1 MLKGRLGID
10 EARIPQKSRNGL
22 IYVERC
28 RLSID
33 NGSLVLAFDDK
44 GDELELPYQRLNA
57 VLLGPGSA
65 ITHDAVRHC
74 SAHGTCI
81 AFVGTDGTRL
91 YTAPPLFDRDSTLA
105 RQQATWWASESTRLM
120 VAKRMY
126 AKRFGETPR
135 ATSADALR
143 GMEAARIKRSY
154 ELTAA
159 QVGIVWNGRRFDRAD
174 PAATDTPNQAINH
187 VVTALEA
194 CVAIAVQATG
204 TLPPL
209 GFLHEDSAKS
219 WVLDLCDL
227 YRTTVTVPLAFR
239 CAKRIEQGAAD
250 GLDRLCRRAVSRH
263 VRDTRFID
271 TVIDDIKE
279 LLAS

>member
-1 MLKGRLGID
+1 MLKGRLGLD

-28 RLSID
+28 ALSID
-33 NGSLVLAFDDK
+33 NGSLILHFTEK
-44 GDELELPYQRLNA
+44 GETLELPYQRLNA
-57 VLLGPGSA
+57 ILLGPGSS

-74 SAHGTCI
+74 SGHGTCL

-91 YTAPPLFDRDSTLA
+91 YTAPPLFARDSTLA
-105 RQQATWWASESTRLM
+105 RQQATWWASETTRMM

-135 ATSADALR
+135 TTSLDSLR

-154 ELTAA
+154 EIIAGQA
-159 QVGIVWNGRRFDRAD
+159 GIIWRGRHFDRANPEGD
-174 PAATDTPNQAINH
+174 DAPNQAINH
-187 VVTALEA
+187 AVTAVEA

-227 YRTTVTVPLAFR
+227 YRTTVTVPIAFSCVR
-239 CAKRIEQGAAD
+239 QQRDRPGET
-250 GLDRLCRRAVSRH
+250 LDRLCRRAVSRH
-263 VRDTRFID
+263 VRDKDFID
-271 TVIDDIKE
+271 TVITDIKE
-279 LLAS
+279 LLA

>member
-1 MLKGRLGID
+1 MLKGRLGLD

-28 RLSID
+28 ALSVD
-33 NGSLVLAFDDK
+33 NGSLILHFSEK
-44 GDELELPYQRLNA
+44 GETLELPYQRLNA
-57 VLLGPGSA
+57 ILLGPGSS

-74 SAHGTCI
+74 SGHGTCL

-105 RQQATWWASESTRLM
+105 RQQATWWASESTRMM

-135 ATSADALR
+135 TSSLDSLR

-154 ELTAA
+154 EIIAS
-159 QVGIVWNGRRFDRAD
+159 QVGITWQGRHFDRANPD
-174 PAATDTPNQAINH
+174 GDDAPNQAINH
-187 VVTALEA
+187 TVTAVEA

-227 YRTTVTVPLAFR
+227 YRTTVTVPIAFE
-239 CAKRIEQGAAD
+239 CVKRQRQQPGET
-250 GLDRLCRRAVSRH
+250 LDRLCRRAVSRH
-263 VRDTRFID
+263 VRDKAFID
-271 TVIDDIKE
+271 TVITDIKE
-279 LLAS
+279 ILA

>member
-1 MLKGRLGID
+1 MLRGRLGLD
-10 EARIPQKSRNGL
+10 AAKIPQKSRNGL
-22 IYVERC
+22 LYVERC

-33 NGSLVLAFDDK
+33 NGSLVLGFD
-44 GDELELPYQRLNA
+44 GTGEELELPYQRLNA
-57 VLLGPGSA
+57 VLLGPGSS

-74 SAHGTCI
+74 SGHGTCL

-105 RQQATWWASESTRLM
+105 RQQATWWASESTRVM

-126 AKRFGETPR
+126 TKRFGETPR
-135 ATSADALR
+135 ATSLNSLR

-154 ELTAA
+154 ELLA
-159 QVGIVWNGRRFDRAD
+159 QRAGIKWRRRKFDRAAPEGND
-174 PAATDTPNQAINH
+174 LPNQAINH
-187 VVTALEA
+187 VVTAIEA

-227 YRTTVTVPLAFR
+227 YRTSVTVPIAFG
-239 CAKRIEQGAAD
+239 CVKRIEKGATD
-250 GLDRLCRRAVSRH
+250 TLDRMCRQAVSRH
-263 VRDTRFID
+263 VRDTGFVD
-271 TVIDDIKE
+271 TIIDDIKE
-279 LLAS
+279 LLA

>member
-28 RLSID
+28 RLTID
-33 NGSLVLAFDDK
+33 NGSLVLAFEEA
-44 GDELELPYQRLNA
+44 GQELELPYQRLNA
-57 VLLGPGSA
+57 VLLGPGSS

-74 SAHGTCI
+74 SAHGTGL

-105 RQQATWWASESTRLM
+105 RQQATWWASETTRVM

-135 ATSADALR
+135 TTSLESLR
-143 GMEAARIKRSY
+143 GMEAARIKASY
-154 ELTAA
+154 ELIARQTG
-159 QVGIVWNGRRFDRAD
+159 VPWRGRHFDRDDPEGAD
-174 PAATDTPNQAINH
+174 QPNQAINH
-187 VVTALEA
+187 TVTAVEA

-204 TLPPL
+204 TLSPL

-219 WVLDLCDL
+219 WVLDVCDL
-227 YRTTVTVPLAFR
+227 YRTTVTVPLAFK
-239 CAKRIEQGAAD
+239 CVKEMEKGSAHT
-250 GLDRLCRRAVSRH
+250 LDRLCRRAVSRH
-263 VRDTRFID
+263 VRDTGFID
-271 TVIDDIKE
+271 RVIDDIKE
-279 LLAS
+279 MLV

>member
-1 MLKGRLGID
+1 MLKGRLGLD

-28 RLSID
+28 RLTID
-33 NGSLVLAFDDK
+33 NGSLVLAFDEK
-44 GDELELPYQRLNA
+44 AEQLELPYQRLNA
-57 VLLGPGSA
+57 ILMGPGST

-74 SAHGTCI
+74 AAHGTCI
-81 AFVGTDGTRL
+81 AFVGNDGTRL
-91 YTAPPLFDRDSTLA
+91 YTAPPLFERDSTLA
-105 RQQATWWASESTRLM
+105 RQQATWWASETTRIM

-135 ATSADALR
+135 VTSLDSLR

-154 ELTAA
+154 ELIAA
-159 QVGIVWNGRRFDRAD
+159 QVGITWRGRRFDRNNPTDAD
-174 PAATDTPNQAINH
+174 LPNQAINH

-227 YRTTVTVPLAFR
+227 YRTTVTVRLAFD
-239 CAKRIEQGAAD
+239 CVKHVEQGAAD
-250 GLDRLCRRAVSRH
+250 SLDRLCRRAVSRH
-263 VRDTRFID
+263 ARKSGFID

-279 LLAS
+279 VLV

>member
-1 MLKGRLGID
+1 MLKGRLGLD

-33 NGSLVLAFDDK
+33 NGSLVLVFDGK
-44 GDELELPYQRLNA
+44 AEELEVPYQRLNA
-57 VLLGPGSA
+57 ILLGPGST

-74 SAHGTCI
+74 AAHGTCI
-81 AFVGTDGTRL
+81 TFVGTDGTRL

-105 RQQATWWASESTRLM
+105 RQQATWWASETTRIM

-126 AKRFGETPR
+126 TKRFGETPR
-135 ATSADALR
+135 ATSLDSLR

-154 ELTAA
+154 ELIAA
-159 QVGIVWNGRRFDRAD
+159 QVGITWRGRRFDRNNPTGAD
-174 PAATDTPNQAINH
+174 LPNQAINH

-219 WVLDLCDL
+219 WVLDVCDL
-227 YRTTVTVPLAFR
+227 YRTTVTVPLAFN
-239 CAKRIEQGAAD
+239 CAKRVEQGGTD
-250 GLDRLCRRAVSRH
+250 SLDRLCRRAVSRH
-263 VRDTRFID
+263 VREAGFVD

-279 LLAS
+279 MLA

>member
-1 MLKGRLGID
+1 MLKGRLGLD

-22 IYVERC
+22 LYVERC

-33 NGSLVLAFDDK
+33 NGSLILAFDEK
-44 GDELELPYQRLNA
+44 GEEMEVPYQRLNA
-57 VLLGPGSA
+57 VLLGPGSS

-74 SAHGTCI
+74 AAHGTCL

-105 RQQATWWASESTRLM
+105 RQQATWWAGETTRMM

-135 ATSADALR
+135 VTSLDSLR
-143 GMEAARIKRSY
+143 GMEAARIRHSY
-154 ELTAA
+154 ELIAA
-159 QVGIVWNGRRFDRAD
+159 QTGIVWKGRRFDRSD
-174 PAATDTPNQAINH
+174 PDSTDPPNLAINH

-219 WVLDLCDL
+219 WTLDLCDL
-227 YRTTVTVPLAFR
+227 YRTTVTVPLAFD
-239 CAKRIEQGAAD
+239 CVKRIERGSAES
-250 GLDRLCRRAVSRH
+250 LDRLCRRAVSRH
-263 VRDTRFID
+263 VRRTGFID

-279 LLAS
+279 LLA

>member
-1 MLKGRLGID
+1 MLKGRLGLD
-10 EARIPQKSRNGL
+10 ATRIPQKSRNGL

-33 NGSLVLAFDDK
+33 NGSLVIAFDDR
-44 GDELELPYQRLNA
+44 GEELELPYQRLNA
-57 VLLGPGSA
+57 VLLGPGSS

-74 SAHGTCI
+74 SGHGTCL
-81 AFVGTDGTRL
+81 AFVGSDGTRL

-105 RQQATWWASESTRLM
+105 RQQATWWAGESTRIM

-135 ATSADALR
+135 ATSLDSLR
-143 GMEAARIKRSY
+143 GMEAARIRHSY
-154 ELTAA
+154 ELIAA
-159 QVGIVWNGRRFDRAD
+159 QAGIVWRGRRFDRSD
-174 PAATDTPNQAINH
+174 PDGDDLPNQAINH
-187 VVTALEA
+187 VVTAVEA

-219 WVLDLCDL
+219 WTLDICDL
-227 YRTTVTVPLAFR
+227 YRTSVTVPLAFR
-239 CAKRIEQGAAD
+239 CVKRIDQGATD
-250 GLDRLCRRAVSRH
+250 SLDRICRRAVSAH
-263 VRDTRFID
+263 VRDTGFID

-279 LLAS
+279 VLA